1 MDTANQAARLTV
13 RPLAGGDS
21 EWASSLVA
29 AHFGSVKVVSRGV
42 LHDTHR
48 LPGLVVEQAGVPVG
62 ILQYRVDGRS
72 CEIVTLVAAVLR
84 RGIGGALLRA
94 IVEVAHRKDC
104 NRTWL
109 VTTNDNTPAQAFYRA
124 MGWRKVTVHRGA
136 TAEAR
141 RLKPEIPKTGWA
153 GIPIEDEVEF
163 EFRLALEFPLCPRG
177 RQSLPTPPASQGIIC
192 ALPGCERLWRHA
204 RIALRDMRIMEFHE
218 LKKMMSLDM
227 DRIQALASGMED
239 RQARWRPSPNLWSIL
254 EVINHL
260 LDEEREDFRVRL
272 DIILHRPQDPW
283 PPIDPGGWV
292 VQRAYNTRALDK
304 SLRALS
310 AERRRSLSWL
320 DSLSAPE
327 MAAECPSPFGPI
339 RAGDMFAAWVTHD
352 QLHIRQLVEL
362 HRAYTELQA
371 APYLLDYAGAW

>member
-1 MDTANQAARLTV
+1 MKQPPSAARRWSAPGLRAAAIGLPLGKFHRGALQALSPRSSSWAACRQVPLSGLIRRFNGPSRKLPPFPIELPQPPETGDFVCALGRGASRSQDILRHTRRRAHCPLQGDDMDTANQAARLTV

-48 LPGLVVEQAGVPVG
+48 LPGLVAEQAGVPVG
-62 ILQYRVDGRS
+62 ILHYRVDGRS

-94 IVEVAHRKDC
+94 IVEVAHRKGC

-124 MGWRKVTVHRGA
+124 IGWRKVTVHRGA

-163 EFRLALEFPLCPRG
+163 EFRLA
-177 RQSLPTPPASQGIIC
+177 Q
-192 ALPGCERLWRHA
+192 
-204 RIALRDMRIMEFHE
+204 
-218 LKKMMSLDM
+218 
-227 DRIQALASGMED
+227 
-239 RQARWRPSPNLWSIL
+239 
-254 EVINHL
+254 
-260 LDEEREDFRVRL
+260 
-272 DIILHRPQDPW
+272 
-283 PPIDPGGWV
+283 
-292 VQRAYNTRALDK
+292 
-304 SLRALS
+304 
-310 AERRRSLSWL
+310 
-320 DSLSAPE
+320 
-327 MAAECPSPFGPI
+327 
-339 RAGDMFAAWVTHD
+339 
-352 QLHIRQLVEL
+352 
-362 HRAYTELQA
+362 
-371 APYLLDYAGAW
+371 